1 MKARKAA
8 AREDRRI
15 ARRQRQKDPGGVST
29 LEGDADT
36 AFPEAPDETEP
47 TVSEVDLT
55 DESPAPGDLAG
66 PGQDTPERA
75 PDSGGCWRSAGRSSW
90 GRSGPSTR

>member
-1 MKARKAA
+1 LPDSYGKRQRDVVKARKAA

-36 AFPEAPDETEP
+36 AFSEAPEGGEP
-47 TVSEVDLT
+47 SVSEAGST
-55 DESPAPGDLAG
+55 GESPTSEDLAG
-66 PGQDTPERA
+66 SGQESP
-75 PDSGGCWRSAGRSSW
+75 
-90 GRSGPSTR
+90 